1 MKLWMPILLLVS
13 ACWPALTNATDQP
26 DAAALQ
32 QEARQV
38 TQQFGGQLKS
48 LLQAAMTSGGPVNAL
63 QVCKVNAPQIADAA
77 SKDSGWKV
85 ARTASRVRNPANQPD
100 PWEQQVLQDWARQVT
115 AGTAVEHLQPATLIS
130 ASEYRFMQ
138 PIATGDLCVKC
149 HGTEL
154 APEVRAALTDLYPQD
169 QATGFKVGDLRG
181 AFSLRK
187 PL

>member
-1 MKLWMPILLLVS
+1 MKKWIPMLLVS
-13 ACWPALTNATDQP
+13 ASWPALTAATDQP
-26 DAAALQ
+26 DTAALQ
-32 QEARQV
+32 QEARQI

-48 LLQAAMTSGGPVNAL
+48 LLQAAMASGGPVNAM
-63 QVCKVNAPQIADAA
+63 QVCKVNAPQIADTA

-100 PWEQQVLQDWARQVT
+100 PWEQQVLQDWARQM
-115 AGTAVEHLQPATLIS
+115 AGGTAVEQLQPATMIS
-130 ASEYRFMQ
+130 AAEYRFMQ
-138 PIATGDLCVKC
+138 PIATADLCVKC

-154 APEVRAALTDLYPQD
+154 APEVRATLTELYPQD
-169 QATGFKVGDLRG
+169 QATGFKAGDLRG